1 MARSDADAS
10 ALTPEEGWRAIHDT
24 MERARSSLHVAGAT
38 PILLLWGVIVSLGY
52 LAEYLLETAW
62 ADLAADD
69 PWIRAPLWGLL
80 VGAGMAGSAVI
91 GHRAGRAIAP
101 GPGGDAAGIR
111 VFLFWLAVASA
122 AFLVPAASGLWTEDG
137 ASAIPRV
144 AIGIVALGYVL
155 FGIVN
160 APVIAVVGAGIAA
173 AFYLPSYL
181 AGDLALLVSAL
192 ATLAVSSLGAGWIRL
207 RGAA

>member
-1 MARSDADAS
+1 MAESDADAS

-38 PILLLWGVIVSLGY
+38 PILLLWGVIAPLGY

-62 ADLAADD
+62 ADFASGS

-91 GHRAGRAIAP
+91 GHRAGRAVAP
-101 GPGGDAAGIR
+101 GPGGSAAGIR

-137 ASAIPRV
+137 ASASPRV
-144 AIGIVALGYVL
+144 SIGIVALGYVL

-173 AFYLPSYL
+173 AFYIPSYL
-181 AGDLALLVSAL
+181 AGDHALAVSAL
-192 ATLAVSSLGAGWIRL
+192 ATLAVCSLGAGWIRL

>member
-1 MARSDADAS
+1 MAESDADAS

-38 PILLLWGVIVSLGY
+38 PILLLWGVIASLGY

-62 ADLAADD
+62 VDLATDH

-101 GPGGDAAGIR
+101 GSGGDAAGIR

-173 AFYLPSYL
+173 AFYIPSYL

-192 ATLAVSSLGAGWIRL
+192 ATLAVASLGAGWIRL

>member
-1 MARSDADAS
+1 MAETDADAS

-38 PILLLWGVIVSLGY
+38 PILLLWGVIASLGY

-62 ADLAADD
+62 ADLAEGS

-91 GHRAGRAIAP
+91 GHRAGRAVAP
-101 GPGGDAAGIR
+101 GPGGHAAGIR

-144 AIGIVALGYVL
+144 SIGIVALGYVL

-192 ATLAVSSLGAGWIRL
+192 ATLAVASLGAGWIRL